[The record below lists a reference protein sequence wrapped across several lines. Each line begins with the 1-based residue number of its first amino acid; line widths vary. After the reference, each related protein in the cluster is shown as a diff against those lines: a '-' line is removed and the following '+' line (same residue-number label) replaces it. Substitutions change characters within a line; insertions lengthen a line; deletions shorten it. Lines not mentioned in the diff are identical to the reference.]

1 MRQPK
6 RAKRPS
12 TFEFE
17 VTEEEEETYEG
28 KLLQLEEEVKKTK
41 PSKRKG
47 ASLMKDTFTKRRD
60 WISKDLPTV
69 EEVITKFPPLKK
81 ARTVSQEIILCNC
94 DINFVLFVSEHYV
107 AVE

>member
-1 MRQPK
+1 MN
-6 RAKRPS
+6 S
-12 TFEFE
+12 
-17 VTEEEEETYEG
+17 EEEETYEG
-28 KLLQLEEEVKKTK
+28 KLLQLEEVKKTK
-41 PSKRKG
+41 PSKRKV

-81 ARTVSQEIILCNC
+81 ARTVSQEICNC